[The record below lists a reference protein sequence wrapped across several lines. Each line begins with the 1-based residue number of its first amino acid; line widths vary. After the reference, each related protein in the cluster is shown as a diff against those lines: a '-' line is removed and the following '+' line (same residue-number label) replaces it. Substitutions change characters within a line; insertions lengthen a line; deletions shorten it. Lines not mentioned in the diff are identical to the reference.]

1 MKALDLNQMNR
12 NVPYH
17 LDKAARP
24 NYYHFISKVGA
35 EFVIGFDE
43 DDFISSESY
52 QFIIVKAND
61 VPSPMDKGVRDTV
74 FVVIQEF
81 FRANNSVMLYI
92 CDTGDGKQAMRGR
105 LFHYWISSFLD
116 KGKFTVLQSSVKD
129 EEGIDNYYAIIT
141 RNDNPH
147 AKEAINEFWE
157 TTYLFSQKPKG

>member
-1 MKALDLNQMNR
+1 M
-12 NVPYH
+12 
-17 LDKAARP
+17 
-24 NYYHFISKVGA
+24 GA

-92 CDTGDGKQAMRGR
+92 CDTGDGKQAMRSR

-129 EEGIDNYYAIIT
+129 GEGIDNYYAIIT

-157 TTYLFSQKPKG
+157 TTYLFSQKPKE